1 MQAKTISTET
11 YEVRHHVVDGSLRIL
26 LAEALILPTGLVTAA
41 FLTRHLGPTGYGL
54 FTLASVVVLWIEW
67 CVTSIFSRSTVK
79 LIGDAD
85 DWRPWGATIVRFHLF
100 AGLVAALLL
109 WCLSSR
115 LAAFMNEPELGS
127 CLRLFAFDIPLFSL
141 ATAHRDI
148 LVGTGRYRQRAQV
161 SAARWL
167 IRLAFM
173 LLLVGLGLSVKG
185 AIWASIGASVFDLAI
200 ARFYSRPPLFGSFAL
215 PLRQLW
221 QYALPLFLSGLTLR
235 LFEKLDLLT
244 LKALGATAALAGI
257 YGAAQN
263 LTIVPGLVGLALAP
277 VLLCALTHT
286 LRAGEFPIA
295 QALGR
300 DAVRSVVC
308 LLPFAAMVAG
318 AAPAIT
324 TLILGSAF
332 APAAPLLALLI
343 FASWARL
350 LLAVTTAILISADKP
365 GSVLA
370 LSAPL
375 VPLAMVAQL
384 MVIPRVGA
392 WGAAMVTT
400 VFSVLLVGASLIAV
414 YRTWRIAPSLVTLG
428 KTSVISG
435 FAYVAAAA
443 WPATGTMLLIKLGA
457 TTLLIFA
464 AFCIVGELGTAEV
477 ALIRGALRSQ
487 IPGSAEVCLPGFAP
501 AREQSTKGSHVTAGN

>member
-1 MQAKTISTET
+1 MLAKTISTET
-11 YEVRHHVVDGSLRIL
+11 YEVRRHVADGSLRIL

-54 FTLASVVVLWIEW
+54 FTLASVMVLWIEW

-100 AGLVAALLL
+100 TGVVAALLL
-109 WCLSSR
+109 WCISSR

-127 CLRLFAFDIPLFSL
+127 CLRLFAFDIPVFSL

-167 IRLAFM
+167 IRLALM

-185 AIWASIGASVFDLAI
+185 AIWASIGASVFDLAV
-200 ARFYSRPPLFGSFAL
+200 ARFYSRPPLFGSFPL

-235 LFEKLDLLT
+235 LFDKLDLLM

-277 VLLCALTHT
+277 VLLAALTHT
-286 LRAGEFPIA
+286 MRAGEFPIA
-295 QALGR
+295 QALGQ

-324 TLILGSAF
+324 TLVLGPAF
-332 APAAPLLALLI
+332 APAAPFLALLI
-343 FASWARL
+343 FAGWARL
-350 LLAVTTAILISADKP
+350 ALAVTTAILISADKP
-365 GSVLA
+365 GFILA
-370 LSAPL
+370 LSTPL
-375 VPLAMVAQL
+375 VPLAVATHFV
-384 MVIPRVGA
+384 VIPRAGA

-400 VFSVLLVGASLIAV
+400 VFSVLLAGASMIAV
-414 YRTWRIAPSLVTLG
+414 YRTWRIVPSMATLG
-428 KTSVISG
+428 KISVISG
-435 FAYVAAAA
+435 FACVAAAV
-443 WPATGTMLLIKLGA
+443 WPATGAMLLIKLGA
-457 TTLLIFA
+457 ITLLIFA

-477 ALIRGALRSQ
+477 VLIRGALLSQ
-487 IPGSAEVCLPGFAP
+487 IPGSAEVCLPAFAR
-501 AREQSTKGSHVTAGN
+501 AQEQSTNGTGVTAGN

>member
-1 MQAKTISTET
+1 VQAKTISTET
-11 YEVRHHVVDGSLRIL
+11 YEVRRHVVDGSLRIL

-185 AIWASIGASVFDLAI
+185 AIWASISASVFDLAV

-277 VLLCALTHT
+277 VLLCALTRT

-324 TLILGSAF
+324 TLILGS
-332 APAAPLLALLI
+332 
-343 FASWARL
+343 S
-350 LLAVTTAILISADKP
+350 TAILISADKP